1 MGKAVLLSL
10 CVLSLPTLAGAKL
23 TPGQCVKDG
32 SVNLDVASYG
42 APCLLDLQGDG
53 NRDLMVGEYLGSA
66 PNAIGKV
73 RVYLN
78 WNTDENPRFDGWS
91 HLQAAGVDLEVSGKT
106 DT

>member
-1 MGKAVLLSL
+1 MRRAV
-10 CVLSLPTLAGAKL
+10 VLAMCALVVPAVAGAKL
-23 TPGQCVKDG
+23 TPGQWVKDG

-53 NRDLMVGEYLGSA
+53 SKDLLVGEYLGSA

-78 WNTDENPRFDGWS
+78 WNTDQNPRFDGWT
-91 HLQAAGVDLEVSGKT
+91 HLQAAGIDIEVSGKT